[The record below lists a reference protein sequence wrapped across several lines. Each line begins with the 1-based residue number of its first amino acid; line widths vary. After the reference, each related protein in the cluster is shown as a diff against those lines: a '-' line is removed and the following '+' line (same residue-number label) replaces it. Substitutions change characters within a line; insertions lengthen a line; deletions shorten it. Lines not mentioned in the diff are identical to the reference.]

1 MPPQS
6 PFFPDPVFGWVFAVV
21 LIGLTVAA
29 AVTDTRK
36 AIVPNRLTVAT
47 LAVGLLFNLVR
58 AAWLGGQGQ
67 PLWVLHTGSAPLGA
81 LDGLLFALAGFAAAF
96 GLMLVFWLLG
106 LCGGGDVKLFAA
118 VGGWLGWQNFLILWV
133 VSLVVLYAWV
143 FLRLL
148 SGGLAAGQVARRAKS
163 VRTMGARPA
172 DGVVKPRKLRITYS
186 LPIAVATAVV
196 VLWVFRTDLGLT
208 APKPAPEPQGNAHVS
223 PRLPS

>member
-1 MPPQS
+1 VPPK
-6 PFFPDPVFGWVFAVV
+6 PLFFPDPAFGWVFAIV
-21 LIGLTVAA
+21 LIGLTAVA

-47 LAVGLLFNLVR
+47 LLIGLVMNALR
-58 AAWLGGQGQ
+58 GGWLGGQGRD
-67 PLWVLHTGSAPLGA
+67 LWLLPTGSVWVGA
-81 LDGLLFALAGFAAAF
+81 ADGLLFALAGFAAAF

-118 VGGWLGWQNFLILWV
+118 VGGWVGWQNFLMLWL

-143 FLRLL
+143 ALRMLN
-148 SGGLAAGQVARRAKS
+148 GGLTASKVARRAKS
-163 VRTMGARPA
+163 VRDMGVRAA
-172 DGVVKPRKLRITYS
+172 DGSARPRKLRITYS

-196 VLWVFRTDLGLT
+196 VLWVFRAELQLT
-208 APKPAPEPQGNAHVS
+208 APKAPEPQGNAHVS